1 MINRTDLRR
10 SPQEL
15 HQVWF
20 VEQERQN
27 AELHNSETPV
37 CTFAPRAARWW
48 WAPTEGWGQEG
59 HEVLNEVGNEDRQA
73 GCRVHLI
80 LIINSSLHP
89 PFTPGPPPSISAT
102 KIKLGQRFK
111 ELPENISH
119 PKLNQLD
126 LRIIKDFC
134 GTLLCSF
141 SAVYGV
147 YMTRIASSWN

>member
-1 MINRTDLRR
+1 M
-10 SPQEL
+10 
-15 HQVWF
+15 
-20 VEQERQN
+20 
-27 AELHNSETPV
+27 
-37 CTFAPRAARWW
+37 
-48 WAPTEGWGQEG
+48 
-59 HEVLNEVGNEDRQA
+59 LNEVGNEDRQA

-126 LRIIKDFC
+126 LRIIKKIH

-141 SAVYGV
+141 SAIYGV
-147 YMTRIASSWN
+147 YMTRIASSWNYHKKCFDDKWLDGLLGWWVGSLVGWMGGWLVGWQLGWFVGWLVGW